1 MDVPRVYYLNG
12 TLFRRYS
19 RLIHRP
25 GHVARPPA
33 AGSNLA
39 GVKLLG
45 RKKDNEGEPA
55 VTDQVTN
62 VDGAAGSTAGGA
74 PGTAPKGSAPKGRPT
89 PKRSEATKRR
99 GPVAPAPLTSAE
111 ARQRRKE
118 LRGPKL
124 SKEERKIER
133 LTRRAD
139 MADRR
144 EKMMAGDESYLL
156 PRDKGPVRRYVR
168 DVVDSRRNVLGLFMP
183 AALAM
188 IFFMLALPSLKFQQI
203 LSYAMLILVVI
214 MLIDG
219 LIVGRKVN
227 HMVDEKFPANTE
239 SGWKLGLYAASRASQ
254 LRRMRAPRP
263 VVNRGD
269 KIS

>member
-62 VDGAAGSTAGGA
+62 VDGAAESTAGGA
-74 PGTAPKGSAPKGRPT
+74 APSTAPKGRPT

-124 SKEERKIER
+124 SKDERKIER

-219 LIVGRKVN
+219 LLVGRKVN
-227 HMVDEKFPANTE
+227 HMVDEKFPGNTE

-263 VVNRGD
+263 AVNRGD